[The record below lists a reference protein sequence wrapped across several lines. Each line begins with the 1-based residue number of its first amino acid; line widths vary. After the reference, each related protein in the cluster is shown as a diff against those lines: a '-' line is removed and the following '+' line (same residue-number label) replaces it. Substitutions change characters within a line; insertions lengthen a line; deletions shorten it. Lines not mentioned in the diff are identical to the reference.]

1 MKISNNNR
9 RRRRRLEEVYFR
21 KRGSSLSW
29 LLGWEVPGSVS
40 RRLEKNE
47 GEESE
52 KITGAV
58 SGTEETTDLVF

>member
-9 RRRRRLEEVYFR
+9 RRRRLEEVYAASP
-21 KRGSSLSW
+21 GY
-29 LLGWEVPGSVS
+29 WEVPGSVS